1 MSEEDIRAFEAVMG
15 RHPRVPEFKD
25 LTGCEMALVDD
36 SPIVSKIPDA
46 ENGPIIRAGLEFPTL
61 LSLQMWLQ
69 EYSVKHNRPYKV
81 EHSNRTVR
89 YTVVCET
96 VGCPWTV
103 RARRSAGGSW
113 KITSVDQPHTC
124 GDDEGTGKYLQLTTK
139 FIAYRLMST
148 IKAQPS
154 ISPRALIEIVKEIF
168 DYEVSYGKAW
178 RAREIARLM
187 IYGDWSESY
196 EQLPVL
202 MKAMKDRNPSMVYY
216 IEHRREKLPKAEST
230 DCHGSCMCSLFGS
243 IT

>member
-113 KITSVDQPHTC
+113 KITSVDQQHTC
-124 GDDEGTGKYLQLTTK
+124 GDDEGTGKHLQLTAK

-154 ISPRALIEIVKEIF
+154 ISPRVLIEIVKEIF
-168 DYEVSYGKAW
+168 DYEISYGKAW
-178 RAREIARLM
+178 RTREIARS
-187 IYGDWSESY
+187 IIFGDWSES
-196 EQLPVL
+196 
-202 MKAMKDRNPSMVYY
+202 
-216 IEHRREKLPKAEST
+216 REMLAAQ
-230 DCHGSCMCSLFGS
+230 C
-243 IT
+243 IWQ